1 MLCLD
6 YSNLE
11 ERRNINKLYMI
22 ARGQL
27 FPVYVL
33 EMNVPNSIFYKRKMF
48 KPKYN
53 WVEIKCLGIIQS
65 QLMLFLDIHSPIV
78 AYRRELER
86 LILILSR
93 KMHSLEI
100 SYLQKIKIEI

>member
-22 ARGQL
+22 ARGHL
-27 FPVYVL
+27 FPAYVL
-33 EMNVPNSIFYKRKMF
+33 EMNVLNGLFYKRKMF
-48 KPKYN
+48 QPIYH
-53 WVEIKCLGIIQS
+53 WVEIKCLGIIQN
-65 QLMLFLDIHSPIV
+65 QLMLFLNIHSAIV

-86 LILILSR
+86 LYIYSIYIQICL
-93 KMHSLEI
+93 
-100 SYLQKIKIEI
+100 